1 MKNITKKSSNKLIF
15 VDYRPA
21 ELKINKAW
29 YIEYYVKSP
38 STDKLVRFRNRVP
51 QIKTKRARE
60 LYAKKMIEAINIKL
74 YNGWSPW
81 YENPNNNYKLISD
94 AFELYINKLKKE
106 MSDGIKRPDTL
117 RAYTSFV
124 SNVQRY
130 IDEKQLAIKY
140 LVEIDFRF
148 VSGFLDYIYYEKN
161 NSPATYNNY
170 LAYFKA
176 FLEWAKAKDY
186 IKQNATD
193 NIKNKPKIQKKREPL
208 TQEVKA
214 CIKELKNTDFHFF
227 VACMLTYFCLIRRT
241 ELTKLKVTDI
251 RLIESR
257 IILDGSITK
266 NRKTDSVTIPDVFLP
281 ILAQHLQY
289 AKNSDYLFSTDN
301 FKPGRKQLTPKKISD
316 TWAKYRNLY
325 RFDSKF
331 QFYSLKDTG
340 IMDLLNSGVPS
351 IKVRDQARHYDIK
364 QTESYT
370 TRNLIADDIIR
381 RAKVDF

>member
-186 IKQNATD
+186 IKQNVTD

-325 RFDSKF
+325 GFDSKF

>member
-60 LYAKKMIEAINIKL
+60 LYGKKMIEAINIKL

-325 RFDSKF
+325 GFDSKF

>member
-176 FLEWAKAKDY
+176 FLEWVKAKDY

-325 RFDSKF
+325 GFDSKF

-381 RAKVDF
+381 RTKVDF

>member
-325 RFDSKF
+325 GFDSKF

-340 IMDLLNSGVPS
+340 IMDLLNSGIPS

>member
-325 RFDSKF
+325 GFDSKF

-364 QTESYT
+364 QTEAYT
-370 TRNLIADDIIR
+370 TRNLTADATIKN
-381 RAKVDF
+381 ATFNF

>member
-251 RLIESR
+251 RLIESS

-325 RFDSKF
+325 GFDSKF

>member
-130 IDEKQLAIKY
+130 IDEKQLAIKC

-325 RFDSKF
+325 GFDSKF

>member
-325 RFDSKF
+325 GFDSKF

-370 TRNLIADDIIR
+370 TRNLIADVIR

>member
-51 QIKTKRARE
+51 QIKTKRVRE

-325 RFDSKF
+325 GFDSKF

>member
-214 CIKELKNTDFHFF
+214 CIKELKNTDVHFF

-325 RFDSKF
+325 GFDSKF

-351 IKVRDQARHYDIK
+351 IKVRDQARNYDIK

>member
-81 YENPNNNYKLISD
+81 YENLNNNYKLISD

-148 VSGFLDYIYYEKN
+148 VNGFLDYIYYEKN

-325 RFDSKF
+325 GFDSKF

>member
-60 LYAKKMIEAINIKL
+60 LYAKKMIEVINIKL

-94 AFELYINKLKKE
+94 AFEMYINKLKKE

-325 RFDSKF
+325 GFDSKF

>member
-161 NSPATYNNY
+161 NSPANYNNY

-325 RFDSKF
+325 GFDSKF

>member
-60 LYAKKMIEAINIKL
+60 LYAQTMIEAINIKL

-148 VSGFLDYIYYEKN
+148 VNGFLDYIYYEKN

-301 FKPGRKQLTPKKISD
+301 FKPGKKQLTPKKISD

-325 RFDSKF
+325 GFDSKF

>member
-316 TWAKYRNLY
+316 TWVKYRNLY
-325 RFDSKF
+325 GFDSKF

>member
-148 VSGFLDYIYYEKN
+148 VNGFLDYIYYEKN

-325 RFDSKF
+325 GFDSKF

>member
-316 TWAKYRNLY
+316 TWVKYRNLY
-325 RFDSKF
+325 GFDSKF

-364 QTESYT
+364 QMESYT

>member
-81 YENPNNNYKLISD
+81 YENPNNNYKSISD

-325 RFDSKF
+325 GFDSKF
-331 QFYSLKDTG
+331 RFYSLKDTG

-381 RAKVDF
+381 RSKVDF

>member
-106 MSDGIKRPDTL
+106 MLDGIKRPDTL

-325 RFDSKF
+325 GFDSKF

>member
-186 IKQNATD
+186 IKQNVTD

-325 RFDSKF
+325 GFDSKF

-340 IMDLLNSGVPS
+340 IMDLLNSGIPS

>member
-21 ELKINKAW
+21 ELKINNAW

-106 MSDGIKRPDTL
+106 MSDGIKSPDTL

-325 RFDSKF
+325 GFDSKF

>member
-21 ELKINKAW
+21 ELKINKVW

-148 VSGFLDYIYYEKN
+148 VNGFLDYIYYEKN

-325 RFDSKF
+325 GFDSKF

>member
-325 RFDSKF
+325 GFDSKF
-331 QFYSLKDTG
+331 RFYSLKDTG

-381 RAKVDF
+381 RSKVDF

>member
-148 VSGFLDYIYYEKN
+148 VNGFLDYIYYEKN

-325 RFDSKF
+325 GFDSKF

-340 IMDLLNSGVPS
+340 ITDLLNSGIPA
-351 IKVRDQARHYDIK
+351 IKVRDQARHYDLKI
-364 QTESYT
+364 TESYT
-370 TRNLIADDIIR
+370 ARNKFADEMVK
-381 RAKVDF
+381 AATFSF

>member
-301 FKPGRKQLTPKKISD
+301 FKPGRKQLTPKKILD

-325 RFDSKF
+325 GFDSKF

-340 IMDLLNSGVPS
+340 IMDLLNSGIPS

>member
-106 MSDGIKRPDTL
+106 MSDGIKSPDTL

-148 VSGFLDYIYYEKN
+148 VNGFLDYIYYEKN

-325 RFDSKF
+325 GFDSKF

>member
-325 RFDSKF
+325 GFDSKF

>member
-325 RFDSKF
+325 GFDSKF

-351 IKVRDQARHYDIK
+351 IKVRDQARHYDLKI
-364 QTESYT
+364 TESYT
-370 TRNLIADDIIR
+370 ARNKFADEMLKS
-381 RAKVDF
+381 ATFAF

>member
-106 MSDGIKRPDTL
+106 MSDGIKSPDTL

-325 RFDSKF
+325 GFDSKF

>member
-241 ELTKLKVTDI
+241 ELTKLKVADI
-251 RLIESR
+251 RLIESC
-257 IILDGSITK
+257 IILDASITK

-325 RFDSKF
+325 GFDSKF

>member
-325 RFDSKF
+325 GFDSKF

-340 IMDLLNSGVPS
+340 IMDLFNSGVPS

>member
-1 MKNITKKSSNKLIF
+1 MKNITKQSSNKLIF
-15 VDYRPA
+15 VDYCPA

-148 VSGFLDYIYYEKN
+148 VNGFLDYIYYEKN

-325 RFDSKF
+325 GFDSKF

>member
-81 YENPNNNYKLISD
+81 YENPNNNYKLISY

-227 VACMLTYFCLIRRT
+227 VACMLTYFCLIRRA

-325 RFDSKF
+325 GFDSKF

>member
-94 AFELYINKLKKE
+94 AFEMYINKLKKE

-325 RFDSKF
+325 GFDSKF

>member
-227 VACMLTYFCLIRRT
+227 VACMLTYFCLISRT

-325 RFDSKF
+325 GFDSKF